1 VVLQRLMER
10 QTALRRGAL
19 IVGGIGAGLIAYA
32 GSIERRWLDVTAH
45 RVVMRDLPPEWDGVR
60 LVQLTDL
67 HLGIAGAPYAM
78 LHDAVARTV
87 ARRPDL
93 IVLTGDYSHDG
104 RPYPLDFLAPLAQTA
119 PTIAILG
126 NHDYLQRKIGA
137 DLIVKELAR
146 QGITV
151 LRNDL
156 TAFVHDGVAGVVVG
170 FDDDV
175 HGPGADVDGIVARMR
190 GKGPSIALVH
200 EPDVIDRFPDNWA
213 GLTLAGHT
221 HGAQVRLSPVRTWDW
236 VEWPITEMQSDY
248 PRGWFR
254 VRGNRLYVSR
264 GLGVSRWPIR
274 FAARPELAC
283 FTLTRIAPG
292 CASHP

>member
-1 VVLQRLMER
+1 MER

-175 HGPGADVDGIVARMR
+175 RGPGADVDGIVARMR

-283 FTLTRIAPG
+283 LTLTRIAPG

>member
-1 VVLQRLMER
+1 MEI

-87 ARRPDL
+87 ALKPDL

-104 RPYPLDFLAPLAQTA
+104 RPCPLDFLAPLAQTA

-137 DLIVKELAR
+137 DLIVKELER

-175 HGPGADVDGIVARMR
+175 RGPGADVDGIVARMR
-190 GKGPSIALVH
+190 DKGPSIALVH